1 MLRFPVTPMN
11 VKRTVTIALVG
22 GALAA
27 WLAGAA
33 TSNRDLTPPPTVDT
47 HPIEMKGAAL
57 ASEIA
62 RLHERLRPEVSPR
75 ESPRNL
81 FAFRAAAPKP
91 VPVPAAPKAALSE
104 AIPPALPPQPALKLV
119 GIAEDT
125 SGAPDDADGQK
136 SVRTAI
142 IAGEGQ
148 LFLVK
153 EGESV
158 TTRYRVAKISA
169 DVVELTDLGIGAT
182 RRLALK

>member
-1 MLRFPVTPMN
+1 MN

-33 TSNRDLTPPPTVDT
+33 TSNRDLNPPPAIEA
-47 HPIEMKGAAL
+47 HPIEKRGEAL

-62 RLHERLRPEVSPR
+62 RLHERLRPTVVPR
-75 ESPRNL
+75 DSPRNL
-81 FAFRAAAPKP
+81 FAFRSPALRPSPVAAAPK
-91 VPVPAAPKAALSE
+91 AGLGALGALSE
-104 AIPPALPPQPALKLV
+104 ALPAAIPPQPPLKLV

-125 SGAPDDADGQK
+125 EAADMV
-136 SVRTAI
+136 VRTAI
-142 IAGEGQ
+142 ISGEGQ

-158 TTRYRVAKISA
+158 TNRYRVAKISV
-169 DVVELTDLGIGAT
+169 DVVELTDLGAGAT